1 MSEKVW
7 IEKFRP
13 RSFDEVIGQRHITK
27 RLKKLVENITNGK
40 STLPHFLFSGD
51 PGTGKTTVAQ
61 ALIRELY
68 GDDFRMLELNASDD
82 RGIDTVRD
90 KIKSYCRTSTVDG
103 NLNIIFLDE
112 ADGLT
117 TPAQEALR
125 RTMEKY
131 STNTRFILSCNYSN
145 KVIDALRSRCAI
157 LNFFPL
163 SPRDIKKLIKRISI
177 SEGIRLTPEAVSSL
191 AFVSKGDAR
200 TCLNAL
206 HYLSSSQS
214 GEITEKDI
222 YDYAWRVD
230 IQQITELLKMCIIV
244 KGVKDVNGRMDEIDD
259 KLFDFYRQGH
269 TNQNIIDGLY
279 LSIKDLKVKPRVKAR
294 LITDLGML
302 DYRVTVGCNPTIQVR
317 AYFYGIFLT
326 KIKKVT
332 K

>member
-13 RSFDEVIGQRHITK
+13 RKLNEVIGQRHITK
-27 RLKKLVENITNGK
+27 RLRKLVENINDGK

-68 GDDFRMLELNASDD
+68 GDNFRMLELNASDD
-82 RGIDTVRD
+82 RGIDTVRET
-90 KIKSYCRTSTVDG
+90 IKSYCRTSTVDG

-117 TPAQEALR
+117 PQAQEALR

-163 SPRDIKKLIKRISI
+163 TDKNMRKLIKQI
-177 SEGIRLTPEAVSSL
+177 SEKEGIYLTPDAVGTL

-206 HYLSSSQS
+206 HYLSGSQE
-214 GEITEKDI
+214 GEIKEKDI
-222 YDYAWRVD
+222 YDYAWRIDVHEV
-230 IQQITELLKMCIIV
+230 TALLKLCIIV
-244 KGVKDVNGRMDEIDD
+244 KDVKDVSVRMDEIDD
-259 KLFDFYRQGH
+259 KMLEFYRRGY
-269 TNQNIIDGLY
+269 TNQNIVDGMY
-279 LSIKDLKVKPRVKAR
+279 LSIKGLKVKQRVKAK
-294 LITDLGML
+294 LIYDLGML
-302 DYRVTVGCNPTIQVR
+302 DYRITSGCNPTIQVR
-317 AYFYGIFLT
+317 AYFYGIFLN
-326 KIKKVT
+326 KIKKV
-332 K
+332 KK

>member
-13 RSFDEVIGQRHITK
+13 RSFDKVIGQSHITK
-27 RLKKLVENITNGK
+27 RLKILVENIKNGEA
-40 STLPHFLFSGD
+40 TLPHFLFSGE

-68 GDDFRMLELNASDD
+68 GKDFRMLELNASDD

-117 TPAQEALR
+117 PQAQEALR

-163 SPRDIKKLIKRISI
+163 STHELEKLIRRIAKK
-177 SEGIRLTPEAVSSL
+177 EGVIIKIDAVTLL
-191 AFVSKGDAR
+191 AYLSRGDAR
-200 TCLNAL
+200 MCINAL
-206 HYLSSSQS
+206 QYLSGSQE
-214 GEITEKDI
+214 GKIKEKDI
-222 YDYAWRVD
+222 YDYAWRIDVHEV
-230 IQQITELLKMCIIV
+230 TEILKLCIIV
-244 KGVKDVNGRMDEIDD
+244 KDVSDINARMDEIDS
-259 KLFDFYRQGH
+259 KLFEFYCRGY

-279 LSIKDLKVKPRVKAR
+279 LAIKGLKVKPRVKAR
-294 LITDLGML
+294 LIADLGKL
-302 DYRVTVGCNPTIQVR
+302 DYRITIGCNPTIQVR

-326 KIKKVT
+326 KIKKV
-332 K
+332 KK

>member
-1 MSEKVW
+1 MSGKVW

-13 RSFDEVIGQRHITK
+13 RSFDEVIGQRHVVK
-27 RLKKLVENITNGK
+27 RLKVLVENIKSGK
-40 STLPHFLFSGD
+40 STLPHFLFTGD

-61 ALIRELY
+61 AMIRELY
-68 GDDFRMLELNASDD
+68 GDDFKMLELNASDD

-117 TPAQEALR
+117 PQAQEALR

-163 SPRDIKKLIKRISI
+163 SENNIKKLIKQISEK
-177 SEGIRLTPEAVSSL
+177 EGIRLTPEAINVL

-206 HYLSSSQS
+206 HYLSSSQTTD
-214 GEITEKDI
+214 ITDKDI
-222 YDYAWRVD
+222 YDYAWRIDV
-230 IQQITELLKMCIIV
+230 QQVTELLKTCIIV
-244 KGVKDVNGRMDEIDD
+244 KGVTDINARMDEIDE
-259 KLFDFYRQGH
+259 KLLEFYRKGF
-269 TNQNIIDGLY
+269 TNQNIIDGMY
-279 LSIKDLKVKPRVKAR
+279 LAIKGLKVKPRVKAK
-294 LITDLGML
+294 LIHDLGML
-302 DYRVTVGCNPTIQVR
+302 DYRIVTGCNPTIQVR
-317 AYFYGIFLT
+317 AYFYGIFLS
-326 KIKKVT
+326 KIKKV
-332 K
+332 KQ